1 MSMHR
6 HRLGAFTLIE
16 LVVVIVVLAILG
28 GVAIMRYHDVA
39 PQARLAADSGSLAAI
54 NEALNQ
60 KYLAN
65 RMNSAGSAS
74 WITSP
79 NQVAAVMH
87 WDELPHGIRLS
98 NNQFVDQRGN
108 SYAFEAESA
117 TNPARIVVAAASAGA
132 SAGASGSSSAASG
145 SGAAGGTGEGAGDTS
160 GAGIMPQAAVL
171 LIVALPWCSRPRRG
185 DPA

>member
-1 MSMHR
+1 MSSHDQQR
-6 HRLGAFTLIE
+6 RGFTLIE

-39 PQARLAADSGSLAAI
+39 PQAKAAADSGSLAGI

-65 RMNSAGSAS
+65 RVNNAGPSS

-87 WDELPHGIRLS
+87 WDQLPHGITLS
-98 NNQFVDQRGN
+98 NSQFVDQRGN
-108 SYAFEAESA
+108 SYAFEAETAS
-117 TNPARIVVAAASAGA
+117 NSARIVAAAAGA
-132 SAGASGSSSAASG
+132 GSG
-145 SGAAGGTGEGAGDTS
+145 SGGSGSGSAAAGSGVAGGGTSGGGS

-171 LIVALPWCSRPRRG
+171 LIVSLPWCSRPRRE
-185 DPA
+185 DAA